1 MGRLEVLGCL
11 SNVELDI
18 QSVKLRLS
26 LFSVFFF
33 LKRLIFADTFDKSSL
48 TMNGLIPFS
57 LPIKGL
63 RNGVHE
69 FQYELGAEFFAEFP
83 ESPVQDGKLSLKVIL
98 DKQPTLFVLDF
109 DFAGTVRTDCDRCL
123 AEIDLPIA
131 DHQSLIVKLSEENEV
146 EDDEVIYIHPESSEL
161 NVGTFAYEFIILAIP
176 MTQTYDCVA
185 DNYRQCN
192 REMLDLLSKK
202 LVDSTDAQGNPEAGE
217 NPIWSALKDL
227 NINNTNERD

>member
-1 MGRLEVLGCL
+1 
-11 SNVELDI
+11 
-18 QSVKLRLS
+18 
-26 LFSVFFF
+26 
-33 LKRLIFADTFDKSSL
+33 
-48 TMNGLIPFS
+48 MNGLIPFS

-69 FQYELGAEFFAEFP
+69 FQYEVGAEFFAEFP

-109 DFAGTVRTDCDRCL
+109 NFSGTVRTDCDRCL

-131 DHQSLIVKLSEENEV
+131 DRQQLIVKLSEENEV
-146 EDDEVIYIHPESSEL
+146 EDAEVIYIHPESSEL

-176 MTQTYDCVA
+176 MTRSYDCAA

-192 REMLDLLSKK
+192 QDMLQLLSKN
-202 LVDSTDAQGNPEAGE
+202 LIEDTGAQDNPEKAE

-227 NINNTNERD
+227 NINNNERD

>member
-1 MGRLEVLGCL
+1 MTRPLEIASTLFHFR
-11 SNVELDI
+11 S
-18 QSVKLRLS
+18 KLRLS

-69 FQYELGAEFFAEFP
+69 FQYEVGAEFFAEFP

-109 DFAGTVRTDCDRCL
+109 NFSGTVRTDCDRCL

-131 DHQSLIVKLSEENEV
+131 DRQQLIVKLSEENEV
-146 EDDEVIYIHPESSEL
+146 EDAEVIYIHPESSEL
-161 NVGTFAYEFIILAIP
+161 NIGTFAYEFIILAIP
-176 MTQTYDCVA
+176 MTRKYDCVA

-192 REMLDLLSKK
+192 REMLDLLSKNLIEDAGAQDNSEK
-202 LVDSTDAQGNPEAGE
+202 TD
-217 NPIWSALKDL
+217 NPIWNALKDL